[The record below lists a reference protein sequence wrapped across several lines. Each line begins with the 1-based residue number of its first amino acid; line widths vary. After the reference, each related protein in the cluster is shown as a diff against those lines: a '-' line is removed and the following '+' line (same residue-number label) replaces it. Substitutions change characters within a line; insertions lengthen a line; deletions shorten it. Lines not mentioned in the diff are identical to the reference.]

1 MVDYQDILYR
11 VFVLSAFIIGC
22 VVYKKSSRVFKI
34 LTFYLG
40 YTLLS
45 EGVSL
50 YFRNSLH
57 NNSPILKIFLL
68 VEIACLGAIYF
79 YLFES
84 RLYKGIVLFL
94 STAFFIFCI
103 CYMILHPE
111 PILPGYLVSTEVLIF
126 IFFSILYYRQLLE
139 IPRQINLLK
148 SGEFWLNSCILIN
161 SAGSFAFWLTF
172 TYLWKHHI
180 KFPGLLT
187 VMFALQLLEY
197 SLMGLALY
205 LQGHFP
211 ITTDKHYEGAVHHY
225 H

>member
-1 MVDYQDILYR
+1 MIDYQDILYR
-11 VFVLSAFIIGC
+11 VFILSAFIIGC
-22 VVYKKSSRVFKI
+22 IVYIKSNRSFKI

-40 YTLLS
+40 YTFLS

-50 YFRNSLH
+50 YFRNSHH
-57 NNSPILKIFLL
+57 NNSLILKIFLL
-68 VEIACLGAIYF
+68 VEIASIGTIYF

-84 RLYKGIVLFL
+84 LIYKRIVLFL
-94 STAFFIFCI
+94 STAFFIFCLSYI
-103 CYMILHPE
+103 ILHPE
-111 PILPGYLVSTEVLIF
+111 PILPGYLVSTEDLLF
-126 IFFSILYYRQLLE
+126 ILFSILYYRQLLE

-148 SGEFWLNSCILIN
+148 SGEFWLNSCMLIN
-161 SAGSFAFWLTF
+161 SAGSFAFWITF

-180 KFPGLLT
+180 KFPGLLN

-205 LQGHFP
+205 LQSRNRP
-211 ITTDKHYEGAVHHY
+211 TTDQRYERAVYHH